1 MKSKEWT
8 AAIRVGGSS
17 GARAGCAGALGLA
30 RLGHKPGN

>member
-8 AAIRVGGSS
+8 GAVWAGGSS

-30 RLGHKPGN
+30 RLGHKSGN